1 MNNKV
6 PSFLLTT
13 QPPPEVR
20 GARGK
25 GSFIDKGIG
34 HISKFYE
41 TVFLQWELSRKD
53 GLFQRLNA
61 RTKMVFLV
69 FYIFIVSVKKDV
81 SSEILAAV
89 FIFLFVLL
97 SRVGIFKFY
106 WKVFIAGFLFGVVA
120 GLPAAL
126 NVITP
131 GETVYKILELQ
142 QARDFW
148 IYHLPETITLTHE
161 GILLVMML
169 TARVANSV
177 SITLLVVSTT
187 SFSDILKGLKVF
199 RVPEY
204 FLMILS
210 LSQKYVFIFLKML
223 RDMHSAKKARLI
235 GSADAA
241 GWIPGRIAFIF
252 NKTQLRCEDMYKAM
266 AGRGF
271 TGEVKLAGLEYIKT
285 VDIMY
290 GAIFIA
296 LWMVLL
302 IL

>member
-1 MNNKV
+1 MAGGGRVK
-6 PSFLLTT
+6 
-13 QPPPEVR
+13 
-20 GARGK
+20 A
-25 GSFIDKGIG
+25 SFIDKGIG
-34 HISKFYE
+34 HIAKFYE

-61 RTKMVFLV
+61 RTKVVFLV

-89 FIFLFVLL
+89 FIFPFVLL
-97 SRVGIFKFY
+97 SKVGIFKFY
-106 WKVFIAGFLFGVVA
+106 WKVFIAGFLFGVLA

-126 NVITP
+126 NVITQ
-131 GETVYKILELQ
+131 GETFYKILELKR
-142 QARDFW
+142 ARDFW
-148 IYHLPETITLTHE
+148 IYHLPETITVTHE

-169 TARVANSV
+169 TARVVNSV
-177 SITLLVVSTT
+177 SITLLVVCTT
-187 SFSDILKGLKVF
+187 SFSDILKGLRAF
-199 RVPEY
+199 RAPEY

-210 LSQKYVFIFLKML
+210 LSHKYVFIFLKML

-235 GSADAA
+235 SSTDAA
-241 GWIPGRIAFIF
+241 GWISGRIAFIF
-252 NKTQLRCEDMYKAM
+252 NKTQLRCEDVYKAM

-290 GAIFIA
+290 GAILTA

-302 IL
+302 IV

>member
-20 GARGK
+20 GARVK

-61 RTKMVFLV
+61 RTKVVFLV
-69 FYIFIVSVKKDV
+69 FYIFIVSVKKEV
-81 SSEILAAV
+81 SSEILVAV

-106 WKVFIAGFLFGVVA
+106 WKVFIAGFLFGVLA

-131 GETVYKILELQ
+131 GETVYKIIELQ
-142 QARDFW
+142 RAR
-148 IYHLPETITLTHE
+148 IYHLPETITVTRE

-169 TARVANSV
+169 TARVVNSV

-187 SFSDILKGLKVF
+187 SFSDILKGLRVF

-252 NKTQLRCEDMYKAM
+252 NKTQLRCEDVNKAM
-266 AGRGF
+266 VGRGF